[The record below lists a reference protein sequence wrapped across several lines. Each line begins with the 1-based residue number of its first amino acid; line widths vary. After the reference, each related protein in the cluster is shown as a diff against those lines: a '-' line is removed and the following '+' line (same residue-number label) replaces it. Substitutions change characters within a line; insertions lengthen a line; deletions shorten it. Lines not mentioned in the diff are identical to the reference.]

1 MQLLFVV
8 IIIIYSPTD
17 EEIWEE
23 IMQEV
28 REEQARRKAEGKTA
42 KYKSLKKRRCRK
54 CGCSSNTDIATEED
68 KKKDKNNEVGCSSG
82 TNIAVG
88 EDKETIEQ
96 QGGIFP
102 NAEPHVEP
110 SSGSNTKVGS
120 GKVRRQ
126 SSPHHAH
133 YSPAPPQP
141 HPSANQGL
149 LSESEEK
156 KGVQS
161 KRNLHKSVRFQID
174 EQPEVLHLVVHDE
187 EALDSLSVFSSETVY
202 RETVFIK
209 EDEVATKE
217 KCIPK
222 RDENSCK
229 FCFDFQ
235 PPIPN
240 GKWLKFEYF

>member
-1 MQLLFVV
+1 MD
-8 IIIIYSPTD
+8 S
-17 EEIWEE
+17 
-23 IMQEV
+23 
-28 REEQARRKAEGKTA
+28 
-42 KYKSLKKRRCRK
+42 
-54 CGCSSNTDIATEED
+54 
-68 KKKDKNNEVGCSSG
+68 
-82 TNIAVG
+82 
-88 EDKETIEQ
+88 
-96 QGGIFP
+96 
-102 NAEPHVEP
+102 

-126 SSPHHAH
+126 ASPHHAH
-133 YSPAPPQP
+133 LSPVPPQT
-141 HPSANQGL
+141 HPPASQGL
-149 LSESEEK
+149 PPESEER

-187 EALDSLSVFSSETVY
+187 EALDSLSETVY

-240 GKWLKFEYF
+240 GKGLKFEYFSPV

>member
-1 MQLLFVV
+1 MD
-8 IIIIYSPTD
+8 S
-17 EEIWEE
+17 
-23 IMQEV
+23 
-28 REEQARRKAEGKTA
+28 
-42 KYKSLKKRRCRK
+42 
-54 CGCSSNTDIATEED
+54 
-68 KKKDKNNEVGCSSG
+68 
-82 TNIAVG
+82 
-88 EDKETIEQ
+88 
-96 QGGIFP
+96 
-102 NAEPHVEP
+102 

-126 SSPHHAH
+126 ASPHHAH
-133 YSPAPPQP
+133 LSPVPPQT
-141 HPSANQGL
+141 HPPASQGL
-149 LSESEEK
+149 PPESEER

-187 EALDSLSVFSSETVY
+187 EALDSLSETVY

-229 FCFDFQ
+229 FCFVSQ

-240 GKWLKFEYF
+240 GKGLKFDYFSLV